1 MALVTD
7 REAPPD
13 IPTTN
18 ALATLEDPDNPTPER
33 ERAEIYLSGAHIATV
48 DRAPL
53 GRERITMMVELEV
66 VEESVRFNEND
77 TEIPIRR
84 CRRVGDM
91 WPVGTVRPEKKKT
104 KVEQDAEA
112 EAAAAENQP
121 PLFDE
126 DGNEVDFD
134 DVAQDDGDADIESEN
149 DYDPFNAD
157 ADSEAG
163 E

>member
-7 REAPPD
+7 REAPDD

-33 ERAEIYLSGAHIATV
+33 DRAEIYLSGAHVATV
-48 DRAPL
+48 DKAPL

-66 VEESVRFNEND
+66 IEESVRFNEND

-91 WPVGTVRPEKKKT
+91 WPVGTARPKQPEKKKT
-104 KVEQDAEA
+104 KAELDAEA

-121 PLFDE
+121 ELFGDLAAE
-126 DGNEVDFD
+126 EFSDDPDAEADDLD
-134 DVAQDDGDADIESEN
+134 DVEAPEFSDGAE
-149 DYDPFNAD
+149 
-157 ADSEAG
+157 
-163 E
+163 